1 MWKILGQ
8 LTREP
13 EEAWI
18 QICCFGVGKGR
29 IEDANIQKFVEGCEP
44 HKLRKRTKELTN
56 NSKYMRY
63 KQIDNE
69 PEHA

>member
-1 MWKILGQ
+1 
-8 LTREP
+8 
-13 EEAWI
+13 
-18 QICCFGVGKGR
+18 VGKGR
-29 IEDANIQKFVEGCEP
+29 TEDANIQKFVEGCEP
-44 HKLRKRTKELTN
+44 RKLRKRTKELTN